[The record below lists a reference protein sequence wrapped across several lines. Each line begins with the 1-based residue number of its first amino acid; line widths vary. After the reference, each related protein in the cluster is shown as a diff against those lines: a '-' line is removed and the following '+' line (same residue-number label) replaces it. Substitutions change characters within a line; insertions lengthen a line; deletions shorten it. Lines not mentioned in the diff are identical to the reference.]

1 MLPNILP
8 QTADEIVEIVKSITM
23 PKLVER
29 RRKPRRKAVHVTG
42 PTWVMLKN
50 VPGARADVRAKV
62 VDFNETGM
70 RIHVSLPL
78 QVNHVVVV
86 KCQAAGVV
94 PNDTSNARVVDC
106 RALMGSGH
114 TVGLTFEA
122 CADRDA
128 PARSAE
134 LDHYEILQVSS
145 KADPETIHR
154 VYRLQAQRFHP
165 DNGETGHA
173 DTFRAIAEAYK
184 ILGDPEKRAAYDV
197 NLESYRKFR
206 WRIFDSS
213 EAAMG
218 KAAERSKR
226 RGILELLYTARRSQ
240 PGHAAVSIHELEEL
254 LGCPREHLDFSLWYL
269 KENALISTSENGRY
283 SITAKGVDHLEVE
296 EAGRS
301 PRKHLLAAVD

>member
-1 MLPNILP
+1 
-8 QTADEIVEIVKSITM
+8 M
-23 PKLVER
+23 PKLLER

-42 PTWVMLKN
+42 PAWVMLES

-70 RIHVSLPL
+70 RIHVSLLL
-78 QVNHVVVV
+78 QPNHVVVV
-86 KCQAAGVV
+86 KCQGVGVV
-94 PNDTSNARVVDC
+94 PNGKANARVVDC
-106 RALMGSGH
+106 RALMGSGY
-114 TVGLTFEA
+114 TVGLTFEEA
-122 CADRDA
+122 GEGDEPDKT
-128 PARSAE
+128 PA

-173 DTFRAIAEAYK
+173 ETFRAIAEAYK
-184 ILGDPEKRAAYDV
+184 ILGDPERRAAYDV
-197 NLESYRKFR
+197 HLESYRKFR
-206 WRIFDSS
+206 WRIFDRS

-226 RGILELLYTARRSQ
+226 RGVLELLYTARRSQ
-240 PGHAAVSIHELEEL
+240 PGQATVSIHELEEL

-269 KENALISTSENGRY
+269 KENALISTSANGRY
-283 SITAKGVDHLEVE
+283 SITAKGVDHLEAE

-301 PRKHLLAAVD
+301 PRKHLLAAAE

>member
-1 MLPNILP
+1 MLSNILP
-8 QTADEIVEIVKSITM
+8 ENRRSNRNAALM
-23 PKLVER
+23 AKLLER

-42 PTWVMLKN
+42 PTWAMLEN

-86 KCQAAGVV
+86 KCQAAGAV
-94 PNDTSNARVVDC
+94 PNGTANARVVDC
-106 RALMGSGH
+106 RALAGSGY

-122 CADRDA
+122 GVEGNVPGQA
-128 PARSAE
+128 PG

-145 KADPETIHR
+145 TADPETIHR

-197 NLESYRKFR
+197 HLESHRKFR
-206 WRIFDSS
+206 WRIFDRS

-240 PGHAAVSIHELEEL
+240 PSQGTVSIHELEEL
-254 LGCPREHLDFSLWYL
+254 LGCPREHLAFSLWYL
-269 KENALISTSENGRY
+269 KENTLVSTSENGRY
-283 SITAKGVDHLEVE
+283 SITAKGVDHLEAE

-301 PRKHLLAAVD
+301 HRKHLLAAVD